1 MNPKMTAD
9 DESGSR
15 HAAITAALREQIE
28 SGSLAPGSA
37 LASESELAQ
46 QFSVSRGTVRQALA
60 SLRTAGLITGGRGRR
75 PVVSRSALAQSFD
88 QMISFSAWAQS
99 LGRTPSAR
107 TLELARRPAPLEDA
121 HALGIEPDTALFQY
135 KRLRLLDGEPAMIEL
150 SSFVEAVGLLLVD
163 CDLDGGSVYAQL
175 GARGVV
181 FSEANQSI
189 SAVAANAEQAELL
202 DVPRKSP
209 LLEVTR
215 VVFDPQGSALE
226 YSHDTYRSDAFTITI
241 HNQVALSRS
250 GVGLTLVS

>member
-1 MNPKMTAD
+1 MIREMTAD
-9 DESGSR
+9 QELGSR
-15 HAAITAALREQIE
+15 HAAIAAALREQIE
-28 SGSLAPGSA
+28 SGALTPGSA
-37 LASESELAQ
+37 LASESELSQ

-60 SLRTAGLITGGRGRR
+60 SLRSAGLITGGRGRR

-107 TLELARRPAPLEDA
+107 TLELARRPAPPVDA
-121 HALGIEPDTALFQY
+121 NALGIEPGTAVFQY

-150 SSFVEAVGLLLVD
+150 STFVAAVGLLLVD

-175 GARGVV
+175 GARGVT

-189 SAVAANAEQAELL
+189 AAVAANAEQADLL
-202 DVPRKSP
+202 DVTRKSP

-215 VVFDPQGSALE
+215 TVFDPHGSALE

>member
-1 MNPKMTAD
+1 MAAD
-9 DESGSR
+9 EESGSR
-15 HAAITAALREQIE
+15 HAAIAAALREQIE
-28 SGSLAPGSA
+28 SGALAPGSA
-37 LASESELAQ
+37 LASESELSE

-60 SLRTAGLITGGRGRR
+60 SLRSGGLITGGRGRR

-107 TLELARRPAPLEDA
+107 TLELARRPAPAQDA
-121 HALGIEPDTALFQY
+121 HALGLEPGTAVFQY
-135 KRLRLLDGEPAMIEL
+135 RRLRLLDGEPAMIEL
-150 SSFVEAVGLLLVD
+150 STFVEAVGVQLVG

-175 GARGVV
+175 GLLGVV

-189 SAVAANAEQAELL
+189 SAVAASAEQATLL
-202 DVPRKSP
+202 QIPRKSP

-215 VVFDPQGSALE
+215 TVFDPAGLPLE
-226 YSHDTYRSDAFTITI
+226 YSHDSYRADAFTITI

>member
-1 MNPKMTAD
+1 MTAD
-9 DESGSR
+9 EESGSR
-15 HAAITAALREQIE
+15 HAAITAALRQQIE
-28 SGSLAPGSA
+28 SGGLAPGSA
-37 LASESELAQ
+37 LASESELSL

-60 SLRTAGLITGGRGRR
+60 SLRSAGLITGGRGRR

-107 TLELARRPAPLEDA
+107 TFELARRPAPPQDA
-121 HALGIEPDTALFQY
+121 DALGIEPGTAVFQY

-150 SSFVEAVGLLLVD
+150 STFIEAVGLLLLD

-175 GARGVV
+175 GARGVI

-189 SAVAANAEQAELL
+189 AAVAANAEQAELL

-215 VVFDPQGSALE
+215 TVFDPQGSALE

-250 GVGLTLVS
+250 GVGLTLAS

>member
-1 MNPKMTAD
+1 MAYAEEP
-9 DESGSR
+9 GSR
-15 HAAITAALREQIE
+15 HAAIAAALRDQIE
-28 SGSLAPGSA
+28 SGALAPGSA
-37 LASESELAQ
+37 IPSESELSD

-60 SLRTAGLITGGRGRR
+60 SLRAAGLITGGRGRR

-88 QMISFSAWAQS
+88 QMISFSSWAQS
-99 LGRTPSAR
+99 LGRRPSAR
-107 TLELARRPAPLEDA
+107 TLELARRPAPAQEA
-121 HALGIEPDTALFQY
+121 RALGIPPGTPIFQY
-135 KRLRLLDGEPAMIEL
+135 RRLRLLDGEPAMIEL
-150 SSFVEAVGLLLVD
+150 SSFIETVGVLLVE

-175 GARGVV
+175 GAHGVV

-202 DVPRKSP
+202 EVPRRSP

-215 VVFDPQGSALE
+215 VVFDTQGSALE
-226 YSHDTYRSDAFTITI
+226 YSHDSYRSDAFTITI

>member
-1 MNPKMTAD
+1 MICEMTAD
-9 DESGSR
+9 QESGSR
-15 HAAITAALREQIE
+15 HAAIAAALREQIE
-28 SGSLAPGSA
+28 SGALAPGSA
-37 LASESELAQ
+37 LASESELSV

-60 SLRTAGLITGGRGRR
+60 SMRSAGLITGGRGRR

-107 TLELARRPAPLEDA
+107 TLELARRPAPVLDA
-121 HALGIEPDTALFQY
+121 DALGIEPGTAVFQY

-150 SSFVEAVGLLLVD
+150 STFVEAVGLLLVD

-175 GARGVV
+175 GARGVI

-189 SAVAANAEQAELL
+189 AAVAANAEQAELL

-215 VVFDPQGSALE
+215 TVFDPQGSALE
-226 YSHDTYRSDAFTITI
+226 YSHDAYRSDAFTITI

-250 GVGLTLVS
+250 GVGLTLAS